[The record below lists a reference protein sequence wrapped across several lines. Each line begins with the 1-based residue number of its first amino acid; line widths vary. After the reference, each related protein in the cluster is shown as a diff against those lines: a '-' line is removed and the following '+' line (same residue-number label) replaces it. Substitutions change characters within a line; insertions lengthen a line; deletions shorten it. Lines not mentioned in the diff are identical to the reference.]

1 MFFRIVQSKVQ
12 SIDGT
17 KDGTFAI
24 ARVEVA
30 STWTVF
36 IFNTASNVAIA
47 VLTAVFLCFFGRKI
61 RLPVWLHPYFC
72 LILAGYEAVKF

>member
-1 MFFRIVQSKVQ
+1 VRTLSKFSQKFSHQTEVLTELFVFFRIVQSKVQ

-30 STWTVF
+30 STWTDF
-36 IFNTASNVAIA
+36 
-47 VLTAVFLCFFGRKI
+47 
-61 RLPVWLHPYFC
+61 YFQY
-72 LILAGYEAVKF
+72 GK